1 MARKKRSVTFASN
14 TEGSRANRAFLLQFN
29 ALKCVCVC
37 VFLCEAKLLFAL
49 GKIRA
54 AKCNVECFDSL
65 TVIAMVTLIFHDT
78 HSQSNVYA
86 CGKKMQLR
94 SQRQCAILIR
104 LDSFFSLTPRIFFFS
119 AGTSIFERCHVLCC
133 LRLSV
138 GFGDGN
144 RRKLVVSK
152 SVTRTKNEGSTRN
165 WAVMLW
171 MFGRNG
177 APRCHRHHCLL
188 YSDAHAN
195 FLAMHSH
202 YVEWDYSFSGHF
214 LCFQFGSVSILELS
228 AIRNGV
234 QIATAVLFIQ

>member
-37 VFLCEAKLLFAL
+37 VFLCESKLLFAL

-104 LDSFFSLTPRIFFFS
+104 LDSFFSLTPRIFFSLLEQVFLN
-119 AGTSIFERCHVLCC
+119 AAMFCVVCDCPLD
-133 LRLSV
+133 SV
-138 GFGDGN
+138 MVTGESWWCQ
-144 RRKLVVSK
+144 RVSP
-152 SVTRTKNEGSTRN
+152 VRRTKDQPE
-165 WAVMLW
+165 
-171 MFGRNG
+171 
-177 APRCHRHHCLL
+177 
-188 YSDAHAN
+188 
-195 FLAMHSH
+195 
-202 YVEWDYSFSGHF
+202 
-214 LCFQFGSVSILELS
+214 IEL
-228 AIRNGV
+228 
-234 QIATAVLFIQ
+234 